1 VLLYA
6 THLSFQT
13 IRGYLFEPTNPRTYD
28 SLFINKCMSKTYLL
42 RKKLEDGG
50 VNCCCSECGINDT
63 WNNKKLVLH
72 VDHIDGNNG
81 NNDIG
86 NLRYLCPNCHSQTET
101 YCSRNGDTRANKF
114 KKYITDLDPQQRIEY
129 LGKYTYNE
137 ICDQWSIP
145 PQTLSKFLK
154 KLGIQK
160 PKVRCGVRKVLN
172 RPDKQELQNLVS
184 TLPMVQVGKK
194 YGVSCTSIRKWC
206 RKAGISPDSFW
217 SRQNPSLSGKHTI

>member
-1 VLLYA
+1 
-6 THLSFQT
+6 
-13 IRGYLFEPTNPRTYD
+13 
-28 SLFINKCMSKTYLL
+28 MSKTYLL

-160 PKVRCGVRKVLN
+160 PKVCKRFGCGVRKVLN
-172 RPDKQELQNLVS
+172 RPNKQELQNLVS

-194 YGVSCTSIRKWC
+194 YGVTDNSIRKWC
-206 RKAGISPDSFW
+206 RQEGISSDTFW
-217 SRQNPSLSGKHTI
+217 SRINPDLIGKHST